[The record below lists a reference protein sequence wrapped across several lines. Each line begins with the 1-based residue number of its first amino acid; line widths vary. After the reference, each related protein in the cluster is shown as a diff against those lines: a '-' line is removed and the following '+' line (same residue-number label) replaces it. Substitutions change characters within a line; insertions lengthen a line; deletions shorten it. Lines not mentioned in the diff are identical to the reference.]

1 MVSVRLG
8 GKGFL
13 SWLAVDR
20 ACCGNGFIHLNIAEI
35 HEEDIGARKHVRI
48 LTIRAQN
55 ERVGDGS
62 GSTCRRKLSCVLKL
76 VMMIRHVK
84 DAIKKEQPFQRH
96 YVSTR
101 AEGSRSRRSYV
112 DGLHSSSS
120 TPVHLAR
127 DRNENNFSSYVLEWL
142 LWAPSLFDF
151 IRMEKLVGWETP
163 SNRARTGPAGQRTLT
178 TFGMAI
184 SY

>member
-1 MVSVRLG
+1 
-8 GKGFL
+8 
-13 SWLAVDR
+13 
-20 ACCGNGFIHLNIAEI
+20 
-35 HEEDIGARKHVRI
+35 
-48 LTIRAQN
+48 
-55 ERVGDGS
+55 
-62 GSTCRRKLSCVLKL
+62 
-76 VMMIRHVK
+76 MMIRHVK

-96 YVSTR
+96 YLSTFPQ
-101 AEGSRSRRSYV
+101 GSRTGRYYM

-120 TPVHLAR
+120 TPVRPAR

-163 SNRARTGPAGQRTLT
+163 SNRARTGPPGQRTMT